1 MKQIRT
7 IIFRN
12 FISPISVAIFV
23 LAGGLLLL
31 GELRDAWFISFVIL
45 VNSTIGSVQ
54 EIRAYLTLKKIELMS
69 QPRARVFR
77 DGEFIEVLF
86 LELKKG
92 EKIQLKTGDEI
103 PADAKILSANSFE
116 IDEAILT
123 GESLAVAKKCGDKVL
138 AGAIVVAGD
147 AEAEVL
153 AVGDETQSGKMT
165 KKLKNY
171 KPNLT
176 PIQRNIQKLIS
187 GMTYFAIFLAIAVI
201 VRYTFLE
208 HSHVT
213 ILKTITSAAVVV
225 VPEGLLL
232 ATSLFFA
239 YGSLRL
245 LQAKVLPQKISA
257 IEDMALLEI
266 LATDKTGTLTSPE
279 IIFENLEV
287 LNGENPE
294 NVAKILVEMNS
305 QSKEKN
311 ATARAILAEF
321 ARGGKFAFS
330 SSQSVAQAEPK
341 RANQKRNLKALSSN
355 FKVLNA
361 MAFSSSRKLSGLTFE
376 AENSARSVVFGA
388 PEFILKNFEDRKLA
402 KQISKQVDELAGRG
416 LRVLLLAEFSKSG
429 KIETLFESEKL
440 RPIAIVTLKNSLRE
454 NVRQTVEFLQN
465 RGVSL
470 RVISGDNPKTVSF
483 IASEAGVK
491 NPEKFITGAEL
502 TELSDEEFEL
512 AVRENTIFA
521 RVLPDQKEKIIA
533 AFQKNGLYTGMIGDG
548 VNDALAIKKADLGI
562 SMFDAAPAT
571 RRVADL
577 VLMDNSFTSL
587 PSGVRVGDRIMLA
600 IEMIAIL
607 FFHKIIL
614 GLTIL
619 FVTLALGV
627 KYPFLPRHIT
637 YMNFILV
644 TLPTILTTIFPP
656 LPFKKINPKNFWR
669 DTLVNI
675 APIAVLSGFAVSLIY
690 IVSLFGLEKPTP
702 GELKGVLATVVVV
715 AAYFGVFVTILG
727 EKMLD
732 SKPTKN
738 TFRRRTLYVLIALI
752 FSGAVFGNRLLRDF
766 FEFNLPAIE
775 KLWLVGI
782 VVVVISFLQFIIMKK
797 QRDLK

>member
-12 FISPISVAIFV
+12 FISPISIAIFV

-77 DGEFIEVLF
+77 DGEFVEVLF

-123 GESLAVAKKCGDKVL
+123 GESLEVAKKRGDKVL

-171 KPNLT
+171 RPNLT

-201 VRYTFLE
+201 VRYTFLD

-213 ILKTITSAAVVV
+213 ILKTITSAVVVV

-257 IEDMALLEI
+257 IEDMALLEV

-294 NVAKILVEMNS
+294 NVAKILVEINS

-321 ARGGKFAFS
+321 GRKKFS
-330 SSQSVAQAEPK
+330 KK
-341 RANQKRNLKALSSN
+341 RN

-376 AENSARSVVFGA
+376 AENSVRSVVFGA

-402 KQISKQVDELAGRG
+402 KQISKQVDELAGKG

-429 KIETLFESEKL
+429 EIETLFESEKL

-454 NVRQTVEFLQN
+454 NVRETVEFLQN

-502 TELSDEEFEL
+502 AELSDEDFDL

-521 RVLPDQKEKIIA
+521 RVLPDQKEKIIS

-587 PSGVRVGDRIMLA
+587 PSGVRIGNRIMLA

-614 GLTIL
+614 GVTIL
-619 FVTLALGV
+619 FVTLTLGLQ
-627 KYPFLPRHIT
+627 YPFLPRHIT

-644 TLPTILTTIFPP
+644 TLPTILTTLFPP
-656 LPFKKINPKNFWR
+656 LPERKINPKNFWR
-669 DTLVNI
+669 DTLANI
-675 APIAVLSGFAVSLIY
+675 ASIAVLSGLAVSTIY
-690 IVSLFGLEKPTP
+690 VMMVAGL
-702 GELKGVLATVVVV
+702 GGHANHAQIRGALATVVVV

-727 EKMLD
+727 EKMLN
-732 SKPTKN
+732 SKLIKN
-738 TFRRRTLYVLIALI
+738 TIRRRALYIFITLL
-752 FSGAVFGNRLLRDF
+752 FTGAVFGSRLLRDF
-766 FEFNLPAIE
+766 FEFNLPDTS
-775 KLWLVGI
+775 KFGFVLL
-782 VVVVISFLQFIIMKK
+782 VVVGVSIVQFVLMRRR
-797 QRDLK
+797 RDN

>member
-77 DGEFIEVLF
+77 DGKFVEVLF

-123 GESLAVAKKCGDKVL
+123 GESLAVAKKRGDKVL

-294 NVAKILVEMNS
+294 NVAKILVEINS

-321 ARGGKFAFS
+321 GRKKFS
-330 SSQSVAQAEPK
+330 KKQ
-341 RANQKRNLKALSSN
+341 N

-376 AENSARSVVFGA
+376 AENSVRSVVFGA

-402 KQISKQVDELAGRG
+402 KQISKQVDELAGKG

-429 KIETLFESEKL
+429 EIETLFESEKL

-454 NVRQTVEFLQN
+454 NVRETVEFLQN

-502 TELSDEEFEL
+502 AEFSDEDFDL

-521 RVLPDQKEKIIA
+521 RVLPDQKEKIIS

-614 GLTIL
+614 GVTIL
-619 FVTLALGV
+619 FVTLMFGLQ
-627 KYPFLPRHIT
+627 YPFLPRHIT

-644 TLPTILTTIFPP
+644 TLPTILTTLFPP
-656 LPFKKINPKNFWR
+656 LPERKINPKNFWR

-675 APIAVLSGFAVSLIY
+675 APIAVLSGLAVSTIY
-690 IVSLFGLEKPTP
+690 VMMAVGL
-702 GELKGVLATVVVV
+702 GRHANHAQIRGALATVVFV

-727 EKMLD
+727 EKMLN
-732 SKPTKN
+732 SKLIKN
-738 TFRRRTLYVLIALI
+738 TIRRRALYIFVTLL
-752 FSGAVFGNRLLRDF
+752 FTGAVFGSRLLRDF
-766 FEFNLPAIE
+766 FEFNLPDTS
-775 KLWLVGI
+775 KFGFVLL
-782 VVVVISFLQFIIMKK
+782 VVIGVSIVQFMLMRRR
-797 QRDLK
+797 RDN

>member
-23 LAGGLLLL
+23 LAGGLLFL

-77 DGEFIEVLF
+77 DGEFVEVLF

-123 GESLAVAKKCGDKVL
+123 GESLAVAKKRGDKVL

-257 IEDMALLEI
+257 IEDMALLEV

-294 NVAKILVEMNS
+294 NVAKILVEINS

-321 ARGGKFAFS
+321 VRDGKFAFS
-330 SSQSVAQAEPK
+330 SGQSVAQAEPK
-341 RANQKRNLKALSSN
+341 RANQKRNLKALNSN

-402 KQISKQVDELAGRG
+402 KQISKQVDELAGKG
-416 LRVLLLAEFSKSG
+416 LRVLLLAEFGESG
-429 KIETLFESEKL
+429 EIETLFESEKL

-454 NVRQTVEFLQN
+454 NVRETVDFLQN

-483 IASEAGVK
+483 IAGEAGVK

-502 TELSDEEFEL
+502 AELSGEEFDL

-521 RVLPDQKEKIIA
+521 RVLPDQKEKIIS

-587 PSGVRVGDRIMLA
+587 PSGVRIGNRIMLS

-614 GLTIL
+614 GVTIL
-619 FVTLALGV
+619 FVTLTLGL

-644 TLPTILTTIFPP
+644 TLPTILTTLFPP
-656 LPFKKINPKNFWR
+656 LPERKINPKNFWR

-675 APIAVLSGFAVSLIY
+675 APIAVLSGLAVSAIY
-690 IVSLFGLEKPTP
+690 VMMAVGL
-702 GELKGVLATVVVV
+702 GEHAGHEQIRGALATVVVV

-727 EKMLD
+727 EKMLN
-732 SKPTKN
+732 SKLIKN
-738 TFRRRTLYVLIALI
+738 TIRRRALYIFVTLL
-752 FSGAVFGNRLLRDF
+752 FTGAVFGSRLLRDF
-766 FEFNLPAIE
+766 FEFNLPDTS
-775 KLWLVGI
+775 KFGFVLL
-782 VVVVISFLQFIIMKK
+782 VVVGVSIIQFILMIK
-797 QRDLK
+797 RRSR